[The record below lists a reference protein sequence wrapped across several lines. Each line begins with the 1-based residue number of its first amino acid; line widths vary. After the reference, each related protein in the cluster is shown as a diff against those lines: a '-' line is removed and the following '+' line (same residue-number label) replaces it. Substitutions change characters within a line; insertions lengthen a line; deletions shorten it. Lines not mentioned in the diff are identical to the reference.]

1 MRNPVTLLMVHLRT
15 LDILVLIVYFGSMT
29 LMGWYFASRAKSTE
43 GYFVGDRAYPG
54 WLIGISLFGAT
65 ISSITFVAYPADA
78 YKTAYLRLLI
88 CLMLPVGVLI
98 ASRFFVPFFRR
109 GKITSAFEYLEGRFG
124 PKTRVYAATVFIL
137 AQCIRLS
144 LIQYLVALLMH
155 EITGLNVVFCILLG
169 GVVTAYYTVVGG
181 IHAVIWTDFVQSVVL
196 TLGGLLI
203 LVVILIKMPGG
214 IGQVITIAK
223 TDGKF
228 MFGDLNVADGKLHPA
243 PWGFSLAH
251 KTIAMMLLVGL
262 FQWLAEYSSNQ
273 EVIQKY
279 CASKSAKDARTAMW
293 ICCCCSVPTWAYFMF
308 LGTSLYAFYKVF
320 PDADAFAMLTGAKKA
335 EGILPYFITTH
346 LPQGLSGIV
355 IAAVLAAAMSSMSSA
370 MNSISAVSITDV
382 YRRHLVRNRDDRHYV
397 IAAKWTTVV
406 SSAIMIGGACLLAR
420 SETKTLQHLS
430 TEFAAIIAGGLLGL
444 YMLGFFT
451 TRGDGRAVGV
461 GILFAVAFSAF
472 ISLAGLG
479 WLPENMIRVLDRHF
493 DTYYTGVVGNIV
505 TFAAGF
511 FLAAVLPRHPRDL
524 TNLTVWTQDSAP
536 LD

>member
-1 MRNPVTLLMVHLRT
+1 MVHLRA
-15 LDILVLIVYFGSMT
+15 LDVLVLITYFASMT
-29 LMGWYFASRAKSTE
+29 LMGWYFARRSKSTE
-43 GYFVGDRAYPG
+43 GYFVGDRSYPG

-78 YKTAYLRLLI
+78 YKTAYLRFLI
-88 CLMLPVGVLI
+88 CLMLPVGVFI
-98 ASRFFVPFFRR
+98 ASRLFVPFFRR

-124 PKTRVYAATVFIL
+124 PKTRVYAATVFII

-155 EITGLNVVFCILLG
+155 EMTGWNVVFCILLG
-169 GVVTAYYTVVGG
+169 GVITAYYTVVGG
-181 IHAVIWTDFVQSVVL
+181 ISAVIWTDFVQSVVL

-203 LVVILIKMPGG
+203 LVVILLKMPGG
-214 IGQVITIAK
+214 IGQVFSIAA

-228 MFGDLNVADGKLHPA
+228 MLGDLNVADARLHPA

-251 KTIAMMLLVGL
+251 KTIAMLLLVGL

-279 CASKSAKDARTAMW
+279 CAAKSAKDARRAMW
-293 ICCCCSVPTWAYFMF
+293 ICCACCVPTWAYFMF

-320 PDADAFAMLTGAKKA
+320 PDANAAAMLTGVKKA
-335 EGILPYFITTH
+335 EGILPYFITTN

-370 MNSISAVSITDV
+370 MNSISAVGITDI
-382 YRRHLVRNRDDRHYV
+382 YRRHFYPGRDDRHYV
-397 IAAKWTTVV
+397 IAAKWTTVA
-406 SSAIMIGGACLLAR
+406 SSTIMIGGACLLAQ
-420 SETKTLQHLS
+420 SESKTLQHLS

-461 GILFAVAFSAF
+461 GILFAVLFSAF
-472 ISLAGLG
+472 VSMSELG
-479 WLPENMIRVLDRHF
+479 WLPGSIAHLMEGRF

-505 TFAAGF
+505 TFLTGF
-511 FLAAVLPRHPRDL
+511 VLASVLSKRERNL
-524 TNLTVWTQDSAP
+524 QNLTVWTQDEAP